1 MKTCDSCRAGVADQ
15 VAVCP
20 FCGARF
26 EDAPPR
32 APVDE
37 VEAPVTGQSPVR
49 LAPGRRVAPPGSR
62 VVVMGAGVD
71 RGRRRVWPWVLALA
85 VIGGA
90 GAWLWSRPPP
100 MPAVALRGVAPAGGA
115 LCAEA
120 ADCVVVYVAPWDAA
134 STRTAALLE
143 GLDEAWLGRR
153 IEVVVGSGAPA
164 QMELMARGSPLSTW
178 VDDDGVM
185 VAALGIETVP
195 TWLRVQGGRITGRV
209 EGTWLP
215 IEAQLVRLGIE

>member
-1 MKTCDSCRAGVADQ
+1 MADQ

-32 APVDE
+32 EAVDE
-37 VEAPVTGQSPVR
+37 VEGATGQSPVR
-49 LAPGRRVAPPGSR
+49 LAPGRRVATPGSR

-85 VIGGA
+85 AIGA
-90 GAWLWSRPPP
+90 VGAWMWSRPPL

-120 ADCVVVYVAPWDAA
+120 ADCVVVYVAPWDEA
-134 STRTAALLE
+134 SRRTAALLE

-164 QMELMARGSPLSTW
+164 QMELMAQGSPLSTW
-178 VDDDGVM
+178 VDDEGAM
-185 VAALGIETVP
+185 VGALGIETVP

-215 IEAQLVRLGIE
+215 IEAQVVRLGIE

>member
-1 MKTCDSCRAGVADQ
+1 MKTCESCRAGVADQ

-32 APVDE
+32 ASGDE
-37 VEAPVTGQSPVR
+37 GAEGVTGQSPVR
-49 LAPGRRVAPPGSR
+49 LTPGRRVAALGSR

-71 RGRRRVWPWVLALA
+71 RGHRRMWPWVLALA
-85 VIGGA
+85 VVAAA
-90 GAWLWSRPPP
+90 GAWWWSRPPL

-134 STRTAALLE
+134 STRTAELLE
-143 GLDEAWLGRR
+143 GLDEVWFDRR
-153 IEVVVGSGAPA
+153 IEVVVGSGAAP

-178 VDDDGVM
+178 IDDSGSM
-185 VAALGIETVP
+185 VEALAIETVP